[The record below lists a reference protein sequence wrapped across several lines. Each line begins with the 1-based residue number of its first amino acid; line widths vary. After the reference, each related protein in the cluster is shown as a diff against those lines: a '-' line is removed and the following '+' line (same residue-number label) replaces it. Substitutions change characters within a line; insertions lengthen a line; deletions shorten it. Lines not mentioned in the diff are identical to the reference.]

1 MRFSTPLFGD
11 SNLAAAYGAAL
22 VTIVVAVLSA
32 LLKFFESGQA
42 WPTTVDGWVHLLL
55 PALVAGVLAALTPYV
70 QRQRAPTPE
79 PPAPVPPAPAPPP
92 APAA

>member
-55 PALVAGVLAALTPYV
+55 PALVAGVLAALTGY
-70 QRQRAPTPE
+70 AHK
-79 PPAPVPPAPAPPP
+79 ADPAPAPQPPTPGPAPSPPP